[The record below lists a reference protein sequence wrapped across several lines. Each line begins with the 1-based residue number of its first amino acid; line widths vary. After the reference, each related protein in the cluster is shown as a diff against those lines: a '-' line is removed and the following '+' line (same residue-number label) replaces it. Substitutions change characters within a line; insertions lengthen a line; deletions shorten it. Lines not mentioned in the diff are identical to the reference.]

1 MRENTR
7 KIYFCEIII
16 LLAIVLL
23 LMTIHNPLYTF
34 RNVCIIA
41 ALFISF
47 VILILSFGWKKDNN
61 YLKRYAT
68 RSLVSILMTYIIL
81 LYSLGMILGFTKGF
95 LSHNINFFKSF
106 IATIIVIVEVETI
119 RYLICRNS
127 FGSKKP
133 IVLFTILS
141 ILINTLLEVNITNL
155 ETSEHI
161 FIFISTIV
169 LPIIAQETLC
179 SYLTY
184 KISMLPSLIFKLV
197 VKLYV
202 FIIPIV
208 PDLGDYIFSSINI
221 IFPYIIY
228 MIINKSVVKFEKVKT
243 SIKKSRIS
251 IYSIPLL
258 LVLSVLIV
266 FVSGIFRYKMIAVAT
281 NSMNPA
287 YGRGDAVIFEK
298 LKPEEIEVGD
308 ILVFRK
314 DNVIITHR
322 VTKKWVS
329 NDTYHF
335 NTKGDNNEAQDSF
348 VTDGSSVLGKVEFS
362 IKYIG
367 YPTVLVREF
376 FERSK

>member
-7 KIYFCEIII
+7 KIYFSEIII

-23 LMTIHNPLYTF
+23 LITIHNPLYTF
-34 RNVCIIA
+34 RNICIIVS
-41 ALFISF
+41 LFISF
-47 VILILSFGWKKDNN
+47 VILIHSFGWKKDNN
-61 YLKRYAT
+61 YLKKYVT

-81 LYSLGMILGFTKGF
+81 LYALGMILGFTKGF
-95 LSHNINFFKSF
+95 LSYNLNFFKSL
-106 IATIIVIVEVETI
+106 IATIIFIVEVEAI
-119 RYLICRNS
+119 RHLVCKNS
-127 FGSKKP
+127 FGSKMP

-141 ILINTLLEVNITNL
+141 VILGILLEINISNL
-155 ETSEHI
+155 ETSEHV

-184 KISMLPSLIFKLV
+184 KISFLPSLIFKAV
-197 VKLYV
+197 VKLYI

-208 PDLGDYIFSSINI
+208 PDLGNYIYSAINI

-228 MIINKSVVKFEKVKT
+228 MIVNKSVVKFEKIKEST
-243 SIKKSRIS
+243 KKSRLS
-251 IYSIPLL
+251 AYSIPLL
-258 LVLSVLIV
+258 LVLSILVIL
-266 FVSGIFRYKMIAVAT
+266 VSGIFRYKMIAVAT

-287 YGRGDAVIFEK
+287 YGRGDAVIYEK
-298 LKPEEIEVGD
+298 LKPEQIEVGD
-308 ILVFRK
+308 ILAFRK
-314 DNVIITHR
+314 NNVIITHR

-329 NDTYHF
+329 NGSYHF
-335 NTKGDNNEAQDSF
+335 NTKGDNNEKEDSF
-348 VTDGSSVLGKVEFS
+348 VTDESHVLGKVDFS